1 MVCRILPEI
10 TGWTRS
16 AIVHSY
22 AILPMGQIG
31 VADPEGG
38 DWGVIGSWLLQD
50 FSLIPKFADG

>member
-1 MVCRILPEI
+1 MAGRILPEI

-31 VADPEGG
+31 LADPEG
-38 DWGVIGSWLLQD
+38 DD
-50 FSLIPKFADG
+50 